1 MDGKALEEA
10 AAVSEEVRLSDGQS
24 LPLWNPL
31 VELISGEV
39 SADRL
44 TALISRVVGWYS
56 CMGVNGV
63 AR

>member
-10 AAVSEEVRLSDGQS
+10 AAVSEDVRLSDGQS
-24 LPLWNPL
+24 LPPWNPL

-44 TALISRVVGWYS
+44 MALISRVVGW
-56 CMGVNGV
+56 
-63 AR
+63 